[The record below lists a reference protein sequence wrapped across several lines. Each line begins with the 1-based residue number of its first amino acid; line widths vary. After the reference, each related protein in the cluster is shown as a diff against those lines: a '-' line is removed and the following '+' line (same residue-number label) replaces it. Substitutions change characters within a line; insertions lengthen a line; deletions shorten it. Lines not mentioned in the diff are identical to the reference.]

1 MYLISLTLFTI
12 SITTPVACRGF
23 FRCYEACSNLT
34 GVPAIIFIVV
44 ALIIAFLVLLAVISA
59 LVRRYRGGYIYRTG
73 GSLGS
78 SEIQRTPK
86 STELHTSGS
95 LHEPEPSYWR
105 RDYRHHHDLVE
116 GTGGIGEGS
125 GAV

>member
-34 GVPAIIFIVV
+34 G
-44 ALIIAFLVLLAVISA
+44 
-59 LVRRYRGGYIYRTG
+59 
-73 GSLGS
+73 
-78 SEIQRTPK
+78 
-86 STELHTSGS
+86 LHTSGS

-105 RDYRHHHDLVE
+105 RDYRHHHDLVSHSRMLGVQDTQNISKVE